1 MLSFRELIR
10 IQRLSTSHKS
20 SIHHYSRALENIISY
35 TAIVFQRLFNQ
46 FFRSL
51 ECGGT
56 ILLTYLNKYIYSNH
70 THNCFKNVTYLI
82 KKYSTNIEINPYICH
97 SKRIINSMKESVRIL
112 RFAIV
117 GSSNAL
123 ITALVIWILMDI
135 LDCNYLWSNMAG
147 YVAALVNN
155 FFWSK
160 YWVFSSGKG
169 NFWKGD
175 SFIPNRFWLRL
186 RYSIHILAF

>member
-1 MLSFRELIR
+1 
-10 IQRLSTSHKS
+10 
-20 SIHHYSRALENIISY
+20 
-35 TAIVFQRLFNQ
+35 
-46 FFRSL
+46 
-51 ECGGT
+51 
-56 ILLTYLNKYIYSNH
+56 
-70 THNCFKNVTYLI
+70 
-82 KKYSTNIEINPYICH
+82 
-97 SKRIINSMKESVRIL
+97 MKESVRIL

-169 NFWKGD
+169 NFWKEIPLFLIAFGCAYATQFIFLLLMAYYTT
-175 SFIPNRFWLRL
+175 SFDTIYR
-186 RYSIHILAF
+186 ILALKSKPFIHHKINGSVNEKSKELTQIFI

>member
-1 MLSFRELIR
+1 
-10 IQRLSTSHKS
+10 
-20 SIHHYSRALENIISY
+20 
-35 TAIVFQRLFNQ
+35 
-46 FFRSL
+46 
-51 ECGGT
+51 
-56 ILLTYLNKYIYSNH
+56 
-70 THNCFKNVTYLI
+70 
-82 KKYSTNIEINPYICH
+82 
-97 SKRIINSMKESVRIL
+97 MKESVRIL

-117 GSSNAL
+117 GPSNAL

-169 NFWKGD
+169 NFWKEIPLFLIAFGCAYATQ
-175 SFIPNRFWLRL
+175 FIFLLLMVEVIDLNEYLGQFLGLFVYGAVNFMMNKRL
-186 RYSIHILAF
+186 TFKS

>member
-1 MLSFRELIR
+1 MSEF
-10 IQRLSTSHKS
+10 
-20 SIHHYSRALENIISY
+20 
-35 TAIVFQRLFNQ
+35 
-46 FFRSL
+46 
-51 ECGGT
+51 
-56 ILLTYLNKYIYSNH
+56 
-70 THNCFKNVTYLI
+70 
-82 KKYSTNIEINPYICH
+82 PYICH

-169 NFWKGD
+169 NFWKEIPLFLIAFGCAYATQ
-175 SFIPNRFWLRL
+175 FIFLLLMVEVIDLNEYLGQFLGLFVYGAVNFMMNKRL
-186 RYSIHILAF
+186 TFKR

>member
-1 MLSFRELIR
+1 
-10 IQRLSTSHKS
+10 
-20 SIHHYSRALENIISY
+20 
-35 TAIVFQRLFNQ
+35 
-46 FFRSL
+46 
-51 ECGGT
+51 
-56 ILLTYLNKYIYSNH
+56 
-70 THNCFKNVTYLI
+70 
-82 KKYSTNIEINPYICH
+82 
-97 SKRIINSMKESVRIL
+97 MKESVRIL

-169 NFWKGD
+169 NFWKEIPLFLIAFGCAYATQ
-175 SFIPNRFWLRL
+175 FIFLLLMVEVIDLNEYLGQFLGLFVYGAVNFMMNKRLTFKSWNPINRIKGSGIVR
-186 RYSIHILAF
+186 H

>member
-1 MLSFRELIR
+1 
-10 IQRLSTSHKS
+10 
-20 SIHHYSRALENIISY
+20 
-35 TAIVFQRLFNQ
+35 
-46 FFRSL
+46 
-51 ECGGT
+51 
-56 ILLTYLNKYIYSNH
+56 
-70 THNCFKNVTYLI
+70 
-82 KKYSTNIEINPYICH
+82 
-97 SKRIINSMKESVRIL
+97 MKESVRIL

-169 NFWKGD
+169 NFWKEIPLFLIAFGCAYATQ
-175 SFIPNRFWLRL
+175 FIFLLLMVEVIDLNEYLGQFLGLFVYGAVNFMMNKRLTFKSYNPINRIKGSGIVR
-186 RYSIHILAF
+186 H

>member
-1 MLSFRELIR
+1 
-10 IQRLSTSHKS
+10 
-20 SIHHYSRALENIISY
+20 
-35 TAIVFQRLFNQ
+35 
-46 FFRSL
+46 
-51 ECGGT
+51 
-56 ILLTYLNKYIYSNH
+56 
-70 THNCFKNVTYLI
+70 
-82 KKYSTNIEINPYICH
+82 
-97 SKRIINSMKESVRIL
+97 MKESVRIL

-169 NFWKGD
+169 NFWKEIPLFLIAFGCAYATQ
-175 SFIPNRFWLRL
+175 FIFLLLMVEVIDLNEYLGQFLGLFVYGAVNFMMNKRLTFKSWNPINRIKGSGIVR
-186 RYSIHILAF
+186 R

>member
-1 MLSFRELIR
+1 M
-10 IQRLSTSHKS
+10 
-20 SIHHYSRALENIISY
+20 
-35 TAIVFQRLFNQ
+35 
-46 FFRSL
+46 FF
-51 ECGGT
+51 
-56 ILLTYLNKYIYSNH
+56 
-70 THNCFKNVTYLI
+70 NVTYLI
-82 KKYSTNIEINPYICH
+82 KSTHTNIEINSYICH
-97 SKRIINSMKESVRIL
+97 QKRIINSMKESVRIL

-160 YWVFSSGKG
+160 YWVFPSGKG
-169 NFWKGD
+169 NFWREIPLFLIAFGCAYATQFLFLLLLVEVIGLNEYLGQFLGLFVYGAVNFIMNKRLTFKG
-175 SFIPNRFWLRL
+175 
-186 RYSIHILAF
+186 

>member
-1 MLSFRELIR
+1 
-10 IQRLSTSHKS
+10 
-20 SIHHYSRALENIISY
+20 
-35 TAIVFQRLFNQ
+35 
-46 FFRSL
+46 
-51 ECGGT
+51 
-56 ILLTYLNKYIYSNH
+56 
-70 THNCFKNVTYLI
+70 
-82 KKYSTNIEINPYICH
+82 
-97 SKRIINSMKESVRIL
+97 MKESVRIL

-169 NFWKGD
+169 NFWKEIPLFLIAFGCAYATQ
-175 SFIPNRFWLRL
+175 FIFLLLMVEVIDLNEYLGQFLGLFVYGAVNFMMNKRLTLKSWNPINRIKGSGIVR
-186 RYSIHILAF
+186 H

>member
-1 MLSFRELIR
+1 
-10 IQRLSTSHKS
+10 
-20 SIHHYSRALENIISY
+20 
-35 TAIVFQRLFNQ
+35 
-46 FFRSL
+46 
-51 ECGGT
+51 
-56 ILLTYLNKYIYSNH
+56 
-70 THNCFKNVTYLI
+70 
-82 KKYSTNIEINPYICH
+82 
-97 SKRIINSMKESVRIL
+97 MKESVRIL

-169 NFWKGD
+169 NFWKEIPLFLIAFGCAYATQFIFLLLMVEVID
-175 SFIPNRFWLRL
+175 LNEYLGQFLGLFVYGAVNFMMNKRLTFKSFNPINRIKGSGIVRQ
-186 RYSIHILAF
+186 

>member
-1 MLSFRELIR
+1 
-10 IQRLSTSHKS
+10 
-20 SIHHYSRALENIISY
+20 
-35 TAIVFQRLFNQ
+35 
-46 FFRSL
+46 
-51 ECGGT
+51 
-56 ILLTYLNKYIYSNH
+56 
-70 THNCFKNVTYLI
+70 
-82 KKYSTNIEINPYICH
+82 
-97 SKRIINSMKESVRIL
+97 MKESVRIL

-135 LDCNYLWSNMAG
+135 LDCNYLWANMAG

-169 NFWKGD
+169 NFWKEIPLFLIAFGCAYATQ
-175 SFIPNRFWLRL
+175 FIFLLLMVEVIDLNEFLGQFLGLFVYGAVNFMMNKRL
-186 RYSIHILAF
+186 TFKS

>member
-1 MLSFRELIR
+1 
-10 IQRLSTSHKS
+10 
-20 SIHHYSRALENIISY
+20 
-35 TAIVFQRLFNQ
+35 
-46 FFRSL
+46 
-51 ECGGT
+51 
-56 ILLTYLNKYIYSNH
+56 
-70 THNCFKNVTYLI
+70 
-82 KKYSTNIEINPYICH
+82 
-97 SKRIINSMKESVRIL
+97 MKESVRIL

-135 LDCNYLWSNMAG
+135 LAG

-169 NFWKGD
+169 NFWKEIPLFLIAFGCAYATQ
-175 SFIPNRFWLRL
+175 FIFLLLMVEVIDLNEYLGQFLGLFVYGAVNFMMNKRL
-186 RYSIHILAF
+186 TFKS

>member
-1 MLSFRELIR
+1 M
-10 IQRLSTSHKS
+10 
-20 SIHHYSRALENIISY
+20 
-35 TAIVFQRLFNQ
+35 
-46 FFRSL
+46 FF
-51 ECGGT
+51 ECY
-56 ILLTYLNKYIYSNH
+56 LLDDM
-70 THNCFKNVTYLI
+70 
-82 KKYSTNIEINPYICH
+82 YSTNIEINPYICH

-169 NFWKGD
+169 NFWKEIPLFLIAFGCAYATQ
-175 SFIPNRFWLRL
+175 FIFLLLMVEVIDLNEYLGQFLGLFVYGAVNFMMNKRL
-186 RYSIHILAF
+186 TFKS

>member
-1 MLSFRELIR
+1 
-10 IQRLSTSHKS
+10 
-20 SIHHYSRALENIISY
+20 
-35 TAIVFQRLFNQ
+35 
-46 FFRSL
+46 
-51 ECGGT
+51 
-56 ILLTYLNKYIYSNH
+56 
-70 THNCFKNVTYLI
+70 
-82 KKYSTNIEINPYICH
+82 
-97 SKRIINSMKESVRIL
+97 MKESVRIL

-169 NFWKGD
+169 NFWKEIPLFLIAFGCAYATQ
-175 SFIPNRFWLRL
+175 FIFLLLMVEVIDLNEYLGQFLGLFVYGAVNFMMNISGEGQRDYSHKPSPLMALTIGTSRVSHRDIIVLNR
-186 RYSIHILAF
+186 

>member
-1 MLSFRELIR
+1 
-10 IQRLSTSHKS
+10 
-20 SIHHYSRALENIISY
+20 
-35 TAIVFQRLFNQ
+35 
-46 FFRSL
+46 
-51 ECGGT
+51 
-56 ILLTYLNKYIYSNH
+56 
-70 THNCFKNVTYLI
+70 
-82 KKYSTNIEINPYICH
+82 
-97 SKRIINSMKESVRIL
+97 MKESVRIL

-169 NFWKGD
+169 NFWKEIPLFLIAFGCAYATQ
-175 SFIPNRFWLRL
+175 FIFLLLMVEVIDLNEYLGQFLGLFVYGAVNFMMNKRRTFKSYNPINPIKGTGIVRQ
-186 RYSIHILAF
+186 

>member
-1 MLSFRELIR
+1 MIK
-10 IQRLSTSHKS
+10 ST
-20 SIHHYSRALENIISY
+20 A
-35 TAIVFQRLFNQ
+35 
-46 FFRSL
+46 
-51 ECGGT
+51 
-56 ILLTYLNKYIYSNH
+56 
-70 THNCFKNVTYLI
+70 
-82 KKYSTNIEINPYICH
+82 INPYICH

-169 NFWKGD
+169 NFWKEIPLFLIAFGCAYATQ
-175 SFIPNRFWLRL
+175 FIFLLLMVEVIDLNEYLGQFLGLFVYGAVNFMMNKRL
-186 RYSIHILAF
+186 TFKS

>member
-1 MLSFRELIR
+1 
-10 IQRLSTSHKS
+10 
-20 SIHHYSRALENIISY
+20 
-35 TAIVFQRLFNQ
+35 
-46 FFRSL
+46 
-51 ECGGT
+51 
-56 ILLTYLNKYIYSNH
+56 
-70 THNCFKNVTYLI
+70 
-82 KKYSTNIEINPYICH
+82 
-97 SKRIINSMKESVRIL
+97 MKESVRIL

-169 NFWKGD
+169 NFWKEIPLFLIAFGCAYATQ
-175 SFIPNRFWLRL
+175 FIFLLLMVEVIDLNEYLGQFLGLFVYGAVNFMMNKR
-186 RYSIHILAF
+186 LAFKS